1 MVKSLCTAL
10 AALASP
16 WAAAHEGH
24 GLPGLSHWHAGDT
37 LLLLAGVGLVVG
49 ALARRRP

>member
-1 MVKSLCTAL
+1 MVKGLCTVL

-24 GLPGLSHWHAGDT
+24 GLPGPSHWHAGDT
-37 LLLLAGVGLVVG
+37 LLLLAGVALVVWT
-49 ALARRRP
+49 LARRKP